1 VKQIAWWPNFKNDT
15 KDYCESC
22 DRCQKAN
29 KATGK
34 RYGLLQEIEEPKER
48 WSVINMDFVTGL
60 PPGGPNNFNAI
71 LVVVDRF
78 SKRARFLPCHKEDT
92 AMDTALLFWNSIIYD
107 VGCPRYIIT
116 DRDPKFTSE
125 FWRNLYDLCG
135 TQLKFST
142 AYHPQTDGLAERMIQ
157 TLEDMIRR
165 YCAYGMTFKDKDNY
179 THDWCSLLPALEYA
193 YNSSKHSTTNKTPYE
208 LERGWTPW
216 FPKEIL
222 MSKAVHIHPS
232 ASDFHFMMTKAEKYA
247 AECVKLAVDYNKTR
261 WDKTHKAHQFKI
273 GDQVLIST
281 FNFTNL
287 SGPKKLRDSFVGPFT
302 IKQLHG
308 ANAVEVI
315 LTGELERKH
324 PTFPVSL
331 IKPYRTSDNDKFPL
345 RKDNIRVVI
354 PPLEK
359 EEIKIKKIL
368 QHRKI
373 RKNNEDIKQY
383 LVRYSGSKEDE
394 WLTVDKIPDADK
406 ILRQYRADKRK

>member
-1 VKQIAWWPNFKNDT
+1 
-15 KDYCESC
+15 
-22 DRCQKAN
+22 
-29 KATGK
+29 
-34 RYGLLQEIEEPKER
+34 
-48 WSVINMDFVTGL
+48 
-60 PPGGPNNFNAI
+60 
-71 LVVVDRF
+71 
-78 SKRARFLPCHKEDT
+78 
-92 AMDTALLFWNSIIYD
+92 MDTALLFWNSIIYD
-107 VGCPRYIIT
+107 VGCPTYIIT

-142 AYHPQTDGLAERMIQ
+142 AYHPQTDGLAERIIQ

-179 THDWCSLLPALEYA
+179 THDWCSLLHALEYA

-247 AECVKLAVDYNKTR
+247 AECVKLAVDYKKTR
-261 WDKTHKAHQFKI
+261 WDKTHKAHQFKV

-287 SGPKKLRDSFVGPFT
+287 SVPRKLRHSFVGPFT
-302 IKQLHG
+302 IFKQLHG

-324 PTFPVSL
+324 PTFPVNL
-331 IKPYRTSDNDKFPL
+331 IKP
-345 RKDNIRVVI
+345 
-354 PPLEK
+354 
-359 EEIKIKKIL
+359 
-368 QHRKI
+368 
-373 RKNNEDIKQY
+373 
-383 LVRYSGSKEDE
+383 
-394 WLTVDKIPDADK
+394 
-406 ILRQYRADKRK
+406 